1 MGLNFDTHGIRE
13 TLSELR
19 RYEPELYKELV
30 QNLIQSAQPAA
41 KAVGSEFP
49 NMPLRNWHSS
59 GGRKGASRFPPY
71 NGTAAK
77 TKVKPVISIAQP
89 RGVGVHKLV
98 RLQQSDGGAQVF
110 DSAGSASAGRL
121 GRGSS
126 SSQRFIANLD
136 KRSNIKSNGK
146 RYRSRVMLWATEKH
160 LPLIEAAVEAEIAK
174 INKQTQK
181 RLSE

>member
-1 MGLNFDTHGIRE
+1 MGFNFDTHGIRE
-13 TLSELR
+13 TLSELK

-30 QNLIQSAQPAA
+30 QGLMNSAQPAA

-49 NMPLRNWHSS
+49 SMPLRNWRTS
-59 GGRKGASRFPPY
+59 GGRSAGSRFAPY
-71 NGTAAK
+71 NGATAK
-77 TKVKPVISIAQP
+77 TKVKPVLSIAQP

-98 RLQQSDGGAQVF
+98 RLQQQDAGASIF
-110 DSAGSASAGRL
+110 DTAGSATAGRL
-121 GRGSS
+121 GRGTSS
-126 SSQRFIANLD
+126 GQRFVANLD
-136 KRSNIKSNGK
+136 KRSNVKSNGK

-174 INKQTQK
+174 INIQVKK

>member
-13 TLSELR
+13 TLAELK

-30 QNLIQSAQPAA
+30 QNLINSAQPAA
-41 KAVGSEFP
+41 MAVGSEFP
-49 NMPLRNWHSS
+49 NTPLKNWHTS
-59 GGRKGASRFPPY
+59 GGRLKGSRFAPY
-71 NGTAAK
+71 EGSRAK
-77 TKVKPVISIAQP
+77 SKVKPVVSIAQP

-98 RLQQSDGGAQVF
+98 RLQQQDAGASIF
-110 DSAGSASAGRL
+110 DTAGSATAGKL

-126 SSQRFIANLD
+126 DSQRFVANLD
-136 KRSNIKSNGK
+136 KRSNVKSSGK

-174 INKQTQK
+174 INIQVQK